1 MSESQEVQIREL
13 RRQIALRDRQ
23 LEAVSRMAAQLSS
36 ITKLDETIEE
46 ALRTSLDVVDAG
58 AGSILLYDPAKNKL
72 VFEHVEGEKAAE
84 LIGMELAP
92 DQGIAGAVFQS
103 GKTRV
108 SEDVSQEKDH
118 LRDVGERIS
127 YQTRNMV
134 TVPLRSYSGKCIGV
148 LQVLNKTDGRF
159 DEHDVATLEIV
170 AAHVAAGIE
179 AARLQEEARLA
190 QVVKFI
196 GDISHDVKNMIT
208 PVQTSAETL
217 RFIGEDVFAQFDAAV
232 GEVSCSAEER
242 ERLRNALK
250 DLREL
255 LPEMCDLI
263 LDGSDAVQ
271 QRMAEI
277 SAAVKGIVSE
287 PHFER
292 ADIVDVVQRAVA
304 LLEHQAA
311 KVGIRL
317 VVDTP
322 APIPEFP
329 IDKKRIYN
337 AVYNLVFNAMEACE
351 EGDTVTVRVTCVPE
365 GTFPEGCYCQVDCV
379 DTGAGMPEHVRA
391 RLFTDDA
398 ISTKPMG
405 TGLGTRIIKNV
416 VDAHHGLIWV
426 ESEQGVGTTISFK
439 IPMNLKES

>member
-1 MSESQEVQIREL
+1 M
-13 RRQIALRDRQ
+13 
-23 LEAVSRMAAQLSS
+23 
-36 ITKLDETIEE
+36 
-46 ALRTSLDVVDAG
+46 
-58 AGSILLYDPAKNKL
+58 
-72 VFEHVEGEKAAE
+72 
-84 LIGMELAP
+84 
-92 DQGIAGAVFQS
+92 
-103 GKTRV
+103 
-108 SEDVSQEKDH
+108 
-118 LRDVGERIS
+118 
-127 YQTRNMV
+127 
-134 TVPLRSYSGKCIGV
+134 
-148 LQVLNKTDGRF
+148 QVLNKADGHF

-170 AAHVAAGIE
+170 AAQVAAGIE

-217 RFIGEDVFAQFDAAV
+217 RFIGEDVFSQFDAAL
-232 GEVSCSAEER
+232 EAIHCSEEER
-242 ERLRNALK
+242 ERLRNSLR

-287 PHFER
+287 PHFEP

-304 LLEHQAA
+304 LLEHHAA
-311 KVGIRL
+311 KAGITL
-317 VVDTP
+317 AVDVP
-322 APIPEFP
+322 EPIPPFP
-329 IDKKRIYN
+329 LDKKQIYN
-337 AVYNLVFNAMEACE
+337 AVYNLVFNALDACK
-351 EGDTVTVRVTCVPE
+351 EGDAITVRITARPE
-365 GTFPEGCYCQVDCV
+365 GTFPDGCYCQVDCV

-391 RLFTDDA
+391 KLFTDDA

-405 TGLGTRIIKNV
+405 TGLGTRIVKNV
-416 VDAHHGLIWV
+416 VDAHRGLIWV
-426 ESEQGVGTTISFK
+426 ESEEGVGTTISFK